1 MKRSMPMGGI
11 DREAEMVNFS
21 FCRENILAKYAP
33 LLDAPIQE
41 DDPRYDDYMI
51 VMGTEFRA
59 EAHAS
64 QEARDARLG
73 PASEHIEY
81 VAVSAEGVAAV
92 EYPLFRMAIGP
103 ALNDAGF
110 ECVAS
115 AVLGAAIEFD
125 GAEDASSLH
134 LDVVIARTEYMV
146 RSAGP
151 TGLLEV
157 SWRPL
162 FKPHDP
168 QDDQKL
174 ERDTASWLRGFVA
187 GHFALMAR

>member
-1 MKRSMPMGGI
+1 
-11 DREAEMVNFS
+11 
-21 FCRENILAKYAP
+21 
-33 LLDAPIQE
+33 
-41 DDPRYDDYMI
+41 MI
-51 VMGTEFRA
+51 VMGSEFRA

-73 PASEHIEY
+73 PASEHIDY
-81 VAVSAEGVAAV
+81 VAVSAEEVAAV

-115 AVLGAAIEFD
+115 AVLGAAIDFD
-125 GAEDASSLH
+125 GAEDASSLD
-134 LDVVIARTEYMV
+134 LDVVIARTEYLV

-151 TGLLEV
+151 SGLPQV

-162 FKPHDP
+162 FKPYDL

-174 ERDTASWLRGFVA
+174 ERETASWLRGFVA
-187 GHFALMAR
+187 GHFAPRAR

>member
-1 MKRSMPMGGI
+1 MAS
-11 DREAEMVNFS
+11 FS

-33 LLDAPIQE
+33 LLDAPIHE
-41 DDPRYDDYMI
+41 DDPRYGDYEI

-64 QEARDARLG
+64 GEARDAKLG

-81 VAVSAEGVAAV
+81 VSVSAEEVAAV
-92 EYPLFRMAIGP
+92 GYPLCRMAIGP

-110 ECVAS
+110 ELVAP
-115 AVLGAAIEFD
+115 AVLGAAIA
-125 GAEDASSLH
+125 GNAGGLSMS
-134 LDVVIARTEYMV
+134 VVIARTEYLV

-151 TGLLEV
+151 AGSVEV

-162 FKPHDP
+162 FKPYDP

-174 ERDTASWLRGFVA
+174 ERETASWLRGFVA
-187 GHFALMAR
+187 GHFAPMEQ

>member
-1 MKRSMPMGGI
+1 MGGI
-11 DREAEMVNFS
+11 DKEAEMVNFC

-33 LLDAPIQE
+33 LLDASIQE

-59 EAHAS
+59 EAYAS

-73 PASEHIEY
+73 PAGEHIEY
-81 VAVSAEGVAAV
+81 VPVSPEDVAAV
-92 EYPLFRMAIGP
+92 EYPLCRMAIGP
-103 ALNDAGF
+103 ALNDDDF
-110 ECVAS
+110 ERVAS
-115 AVLGAAIEFD
+115 AVLGAAIDFD

-134 LDVVIARTEYMV
+134 LDVVIARTEYLV
-146 RSAGP
+146 RSVGP
-151 TGLLEV
+151 SGLPQV

-162 FKPHDP
+162 FEPCDP

-174 ERDTASWLRGFVA
+174 ERETACWLRGFVA
-187 GHFALMAR
+187 GHFALMVH

>member
-11 DREAEMVNFS
+11 DKEAEMVNFS
-21 FCRENILAKYAP
+21 FCRENILAKYAS
-33 LLDAPIQE
+33 LLDTPIQE

-59 EAHAS
+59 EAYAS

-73 PASEHIEY
+73 TASEHIEY
-81 VAVSAEGVAAV
+81 VAVSAEEVAAV
-92 EYPLFRMAIGP
+92 EYPLCRMAIGP
-103 ALNDAGF
+103 ELNDAGF

-115 AVLGAAIEFD
+115 AVLGAAIDFD
-125 GAEDASSLH
+125 GAEDTSSLH
-134 LDVVIARTEYMV
+134 MDVVIARTEYLV

-151 TGLLEV
+151 SGLPQV

-162 FKPHDP
+162 FKPYDP
-168 QDDQKL
+168 QDDQKV
-174 ERDTASWLRGFVA
+174 ERETASWLRGFVA
-187 GHFALMAR
+187 GHFAPMAR